1 MAEYHD
7 YSYYLELYGRRPL
20 EYDRD
25 RVTRLM
31 GEAKNALFN
40 IHELAELD
48 EEEFL
53 RNKHY
58 ISSAKYNL
66 LVAIEACIDIAYHLI
81 SKNKLRLP
89 KDYSDAFK
97 VLQENNVIS
106 NELARRLILMARF
119 RNRLVHIYWD
129 IDDRMIYRII
139 TENIT
144 DIEKFL
150 EHIRKILGGDN
161 K

>member
-1 MAEYHD
+1 MEY
-7 YSYYLELYGRRPL
+7 EEERI
-20 EYDRD
+20 
-25 RVTRLM
+25 TRLM
-31 GEAKNALFN
+31 AEAENALLT

-89 KDYSDAFK
+89 RDYADSFR
-97 VLQENNVIS
+97 VLQENGIVDS
-106 NELARRLILMARF
+106 ELAHRLILMARF

-129 IDDRMIYRII
+129 VDNRMIYRII
-139 TENIT
+139 TESIT

-150 EHIRKILGGDN
+150 AHIRKILREVR
-161 K
+161 

>member
-1 MAEYHD
+1 MAEA
-7 YSYYLELYGRRPL
+7 E
-20 EYDRD
+20 
-25 RVTRLM
+25 
-31 GEAKNALFN
+31 NALLT

-89 KDYSDAFK
+89 RDYADSFR
-97 VLQENNVIS
+97 VLQENGIVDS
-106 NELARRLILMARF
+106 ELAHRLILMARF

-129 IDDRMIYRII
+129 VDNRMIYRII
-139 TENIT
+139 TESIT

-150 EHIRKILGGDN
+150 AHIRKILREVR
-161 K
+161 